1 MDNCPNCNRL
11 ERLLSQMMS
20 DALGRGFEAE
30 GYPRELGEKIGGFAG
45 KQAGG
50 AITDAGKAVKKRTS
64 PYTRKY
70 KAAFKKVSK
79 KYKLKSGKWA
89 KNGFKRAVKE
99 AHRIAGGKK

>member
-1 MDNCPNCNRL
+1 
-11 ERLLSQMMS
+11 MMS

-30 GYPRELGEKIGGFAG
+30 GYPRELGEKIGSYAG

-89 KNGFKRAVKE
+89 KNGFKKAVRE
-99 AHRIAGGKK
+99 AYRIAGGKK

>member
-1 MDNCPNCNRL
+1 
-11 ERLLSQMMS
+11 MMS

-89 KNGFKRAVKE
+89 KNGFKKAVRE

>member
-1 MDNCPNCNRL
+1 
-11 ERLLSQMMS
+11 MMS

-30 GYPRELGEKIGGFAG
+30 GYPREMGEKIGAFAG
-45 KQAGG
+45 RQAGS
-50 AITDAGKAVKKRTS
+50 AATDAAKKVKRKAS

-89 KNGFKRAVKE
+89 KNGFKKAVRE